1 MYKNLTKAR
10 ISIDVLLSLLRKEK
24 IESIDKVSLA
34 LWEADGTLSFFL
46 DTQYQTV
53 TPADLQL
60 SPKPFLFPH
69 TVIKEGKINFK
80 ELEQM
85 GKDANWLKDQIKNT
99 YHVDI
104 HNILL
109 ATVDDNDTMKICFI

>member
-1 MYKNLTKAR
+1 M
-10 ISIDVLLSLLRKEK
+10 
-24 IESIDKVSLA
+24 
-34 LWEADGTLSFFL
+34 
-46 DTQYQTV
+46 
-53 TPADLQL
+53 TPGILQL
-60 SPKPFLFPH
+60 TAKPFLFPH

-109 ATVDDNDTMKICFI
+109 ATFDDNDNVRIRSYN